1 MAVIGSATVTE
12 ASHLE
17 EGLAV
22 VAAER
27 PGRSIAGE
35 VIAFHDAALS
45 QRGRTTVFETEDAAS
60 IRFAFYGDEVLANGW
75 QPCDQP
81 SPAAYLPM
89 RYAALDRYSTADG
102 AILIEREPVRRQV
115 WRELVSDPPHF
126 GYQLCTEWLEAR
138 ASLEDLARRNGFTD
152 VEASELADRIQAR
165 LKEIA
170 RM

>member
-1 MAVIGSATVTE
+1 MEVIGSVTGTE
-12 ASHLE
+12 GLRLE
-17 EGLAV
+17 HGLAV
-22 VAAER
+22 VTAER
-27 PGRSIAGE
+27 AGRSIAGE
-35 VIAFHDAALS
+35 VIAFQDAALS
-45 QRGRTTVFETEDAAS
+45 QHGRTTVFETDHAAS
-60 IRFAFYGDEVLANGW
+60 IRFALYGNEVLANGW

-115 WRELVSDPPHF
+115 WRELVADPPHF
-126 GYQLCTEWLEAR
+126 GYQLCAEWLEAR

-152 VEASELADRIQAR
+152 VEARELADRIQAR
-165 LKEIA
+165 LREIA